1 MELTRSLQVG
11 SEAPEM
17 SEPSKTQLAQK
28 IVVDTLSSEFELE
41 REKIVP
47 EARLRED
54 LGLDSLDGVDL
65 IVALE
70 KALSVQIPET
80 DARQMRTVA
89 DIFTFI
95 DKAVAA
101 LEAPQQT
108 PPAA

>member
-1 MELTRSLQVG
+1 MELTQSRLIG
-11 SEAPEM
+11 SEPSKM
-17 SEPSKTQLAQK
+17 SEPSKSQTAQK

-41 REKIVP
+41 KEKIVP

-89 DIFTFI
+89 DIFAFI

-101 LEAPQQT
+101 LDAAP
-108 PPAA
+108 PPSPAV

>member
-1 MELTRSLQVG
+1 MELTRSPQVG
-11 SEAPEM
+11 SERWEM
-17 SEPSKTQLAQK
+17 SDSSKSQIAQK

-47 EARLRED
+47 DARLRED

-89 DIFTFI
+89 DIFAFI
-95 DKAVAA
+95 DKAVAV
-101 LEAPQQT
+101 LESAQQT

>member
-11 SEAPEM
+11 SEPAEM
-17 SEPSKTQLAQK
+17 SDPSKSQIAQK
-28 IVVDTLSSEFELE
+28 IVIDTLSSEFELE

-47 EARLRED
+47 PARLRED

-89 DIFTFI
+89 DIFAFI

-101 LEAPQQT
+101 LDSAQQT
-108 PPAA
+108 PSAG

>member
-1 MELTRSLQVG
+1 MDR
-11 SEAPEM
+11 EAPAM
-17 SEPSKTQLAQK
+17 SEPSKVQVAQK
-28 IVVDTLSSEFELE
+28 IVVDTLCSEFELE

-47 EARLRED
+47 EAKLRED

-95 DKAVAA
+95 DKAVATM
-101 LEAPQQT
+101 EAAPTQ
-108 PPAA
+108 PV

>member
-1 MELTRSLQVG
+1 MELTRSLPVG
-11 SEAPEM
+11 SPAPEM
-17 SEPSKTQLAQK
+17 SEPSKSQQAQK
-28 IVVDTLSSEFELE
+28 IVVDTLCSEFELE
-41 REKIVP
+41 RGKIVP
-47 EARLRED
+47 EASLRDD

-101 LEAPQQT
+101 LDAAPQT

>member
-1 MELTRSLQVG
+1 MELTRSRPIG
-11 SEAPEM
+11 SETREM
-17 SEPSKTQLAQK
+17 SEPSKSEIAQK
-28 IVVDTLSSEFELE
+28 IVIDTLASEFELD
-41 REKIVP
+41 RAKIVP
-47 EARLRED
+47 EAKLRED

-89 DIFTFI
+89 DIFAFI

-101 LEAPQQT
+101 LETAQQT

>member
-1 MELTRSLQVG
+1 MELTQSRHIG
-11 SEAPEM
+11 SEPPEM
-17 SEPSKTQLAQK
+17 SDPSKSQLAQK
-28 IVVDTLSSEFELE
+28 IVIDTLSSEFELE

-47 EARLRED
+47 EARLRDD

-89 DIFTFI
+89 DIFVFI

-101 LEAPQQT
+101 LETAQQT